1 MRNVDKRSFEDIIN
15 DSLLNKKFNKLSNDE
30 HHGITRYE
38 HSIRV
43 AKYSFLISKKFGLK
57 NVRDITSA
65 ALLHDFYIN
74 NDLKGIYGL
83 KKWKKHPSAA
93 LNNSL
98 NYYNLNDMQKDIIV
112 NHMFPVTKTLPKYK
126 ESYLVSSVDKVVGLY
141 EMLRYKIPFIFKKI
155 TIRKNLKCR

>member
-1 MRNVDKRSFEDIIN
+1 MSRYQNEFEYIIKPIMN
-15 DSLLNKKFNKLSNDE
+15 HNEFLKLKNIG

-57 NVRDITSA
+57 NVRDITRA

-74 NDLKGIYGL
+74 NDLKGIYGF

>member
-1 MRNVDKRSFEDIIN
+1 MRNVDKRSFEDTIN
-15 DSLLNKKFNKLSNDE
+15 DILLNKKFNKLSNDE

-57 NVRDITSA
+57 DVREITR
-65 ALLHDFYIN
+65 
-74 NDLKGIYGL
+74 
-83 KKWKKHPSAA
+83 AA

-112 NHMFPVTKTLPKYK
+112 NHMFTVTKTLPKYK

-155 TIRKNLKCR
+155 IIRKNLKCR

>member
-1 MRNVDKRSFEDIIN
+1 MRNVDKISFKDVIN
-15 DSLLNKKFNKLSNDE
+15 DILSNKKFNKLSNDE

-57 NVRDITSA
+57 NVREITR
-65 ALLHDFYIN
+65 
-74 NDLKGIYGL
+74 
-83 KKWKKHPSAA
+83 AA

-126 ESYLVSSVDKVVGLY
+126 ESYLVSSVDKVVSLY

>member
-1 MRNVDKRSFEDIIN
+1 MGNVDKRSFQDIIN
-15 DSLLNKKFNKLSNDE
+15 DILSNKKFNKLSNDE

-57 NVRDITSA
+57 NVREITR
-65 ALLHDFYIN
+65 
-74 NDLKGIYGL
+74 
-83 KKWKKHPSAA
+83 AA

-98 NYYNLNDMQKDIIV
+98 NYYNLNNMQKDIIV
-112 NHMFPVTKTLPKYK
+112 NHMFLVTKTPSKYK

-155 TIRKNLKCR
+155 IIRKNLKCR